1 MIIEWIPSL
10 VCKKLSDISSDK
22 EHVGKV
28 ARVDDETLKKRGF
41 NEALKL
47 SSTIF
52 TMRQKEEEEWGRN
65 IILFSAPFSN
75 NVKNKC

>member
-1 MIIEWIPSL
+1 M

-52 TMRQKEEEEWGRN
+52 TMRQKEEEE
-65 IILFSAPFSN
+65 
-75 NVKNKC
+75 